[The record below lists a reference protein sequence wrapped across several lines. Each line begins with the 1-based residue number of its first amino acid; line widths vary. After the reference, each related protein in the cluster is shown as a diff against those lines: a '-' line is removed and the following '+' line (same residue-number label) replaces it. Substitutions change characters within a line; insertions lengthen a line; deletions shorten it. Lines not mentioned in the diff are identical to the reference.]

1 VPRREDDT
9 EELLA
14 RAEAGDTL
22 AAGELLDRHRARL
35 RRMVAVRMDRRLSP
49 RLDPSDVVQDAL
61 AEASRRLSDYLLKR
75 PLPFYPWLRQIA
87 WERLVHLHDRHLRAQ
102 KRAVGREEHVEM
114 ALSEQSAMQLAD
126 RLLATGTSPSRR
138 LLQAELRA
146 RVRTALDR
154 LPPHDREILV
164 MWHLEQ
170 LSVSEI
176 AALLGLTLAG
186 VKSRHR
192 RALERLLGVL
202 DDKDKLVEP

>member
-1 VPRREDDT
+1 VPRRGDDT

-22 AAGELLDRHRARL
+22 AVGELLDRHRARL

-102 KRAVGREEHVEM
+102 KRAVGREEQVEM

-126 RLLATGTSPSRR
+126 RLLAPGTSPSRR
-138 LLQAELRA
+138 LLRAELRA

-164 MWHLEQ
+164 MWHLEE
-170 LSVSEI
+170 LSVGEI
-176 AALLGLTLAG
+176 AALLGLTQSG